1 MKFVEYPLS
10 PSQLHLWKSQVISP
24 DSPLFNQVSTATL
37 PTTVFTDAD
46 AHAMCQ
52 AWENLQRLHP
62 VFTTRILDDGNGNP
76 IQQINEAKVPL
87 AQYNIEPD
95 TSNQKNCLQEW
106 IQARSQHSFVLN
118 EALVDAALVR
128 RGPDSVVIYL
138 NMHHLIA
145 DALSTAIIWRT
156 LFSEFARLQ
165 VKKWG
170 DSPASQPDTQ
180 SSPTN
185 TFRDYVLQF
194 SSTAFLAKPK
204 KPQVALQKSEQPP
217 LPGFYDQLPGSPTTR
232 STRLPVE
239 FSDNEYV
246 QLQLLPEQPGY
257 QLINRNLGEMCV
269 HLTAL
274 AIFLRKITDDV
285 NIVIDAPI
293 AGRFEKRWG
302 HTVGNFIE
310 MIRLRVAVNDDDTIM
325 SVYAKTRNALFSEL
339 GKAAPGCTAYLQA
352 EPIHGVLNI
361 LSSNTMDT
369 GKTPAEIHWH
379 HPGHSDTNH
388 PFRLHV
394 SDWNATGTP
403 SLEMDLNHAWFDDF
417 SRNCAPRHLAAT
429 YRAIIQKQTVTL
441 RQLSILTKDDRWNFI
456 GPLASNRSARLGTVP
471 EIVEESARLN
481 PQSIALADEH
491 ESLSYSTL
499 LERSSQVSRN
509 LQHQGI
515 GQGDRVAVLMPR
527 ALNLPIII
535 LGVLRTGAAYIPI
548 DSSQPRQRVLD
559 ILNEASASCVI
570 CDTADAISRDSSQPI
585 LLASDLLI
593 SPSVLRPDGN
603 DNSTVTTDTRLAVSE
618 DPAYIIFT
626 SGSTG
631 KPKGVVI
638 SHGAL
643 MTYLTWAEH
652 YYRLSSPIAMPL
664 FTSIAFDLTVT
675 SLFLP
680 WLSGGHIQVH
690 TQSVD
695 DPATLLF
702 SVLADTGV
710 NTVKLT
716 PAHLALL
723 AHSETTSHKIEQ
735 LIVGGEDL
743 KCATAE
749 QTRRCFTQQVR
760 IVNEYGPTEV
770 TVGSVVK
777 NWTSASST
785 GSVPIGLPIA
795 GTSAYVL
802 DENGQPQLEGMVGE
816 LYLGG
821 DSLASGYWNDETMT
835 AECFIQH
842 PWQAGQRLYRT
853 GDLVRVRHGEL
864 SYLGRM
870 DAQININ
877 GYRVELAEVEAVI
890 ASHPQINEC
899 VVLGGNTVHT
909 ENTDTDPVPP
919 ATEPELFCKHC
930 GLSSRHPDAYL
941 NIAGLCQLCSQYAPN
956 QSRVDEYFKTNEELT
971 RLITDIKAARRGRY
985 DAVVLLSGGKD
996 STFALSKLVDLGL
1009 TVYAFS
1015 LDNGFIS
1022 DQAKNNIDTVCRSL
1036 GVDHHYATTAHMN
1049 DIFVDSL
1056 SRYSNVCHG
1065 CFKTIYNLSMAFA
1078 DEHDIDYVF
1087 TGLSRG
1093 QLFETR
1099 LNNDLFSDSN
1109 IPVHKI
1115 DDMVQAARIQYHA
1128 IKDAPNTLLGLKEVN
1143 NGSLPSVVSMI
1154 DFYRYFHVEM
1164 ADMLNYLQTSV
1175 GWVRPEDTGR
1185 STNCLINDV
1194 GIHVHKLE
1202 RGFHNYSLPYSWD
1215 VRLGHKTR
1223 SDALEELNDEIDI
1236 DRVESIL
1243 DEIGYVPEAKPMAE
1257 EQAGKNTIHAFLTVS
1272 GALEP
1277 NALTDW
1283 LDERLPTYMHPQ
1295 RLVQIA
1301 SMPLSASGKIDRQ
1314 AISRLPSV
1322 TNHQNRKEHTLTEQ
1336 QRTIARQWKNHLST
1350 TSIGPSAN
1358 FFQIGGDSLS
1368 AIRCVMSLRRDGYQV
1383 EPADLFRHPVLTDF
1397 CRVLD
1402 SKPRQSTHTMAA
1414 TTAPKQFA
1422 SLKTGQSEKL
1432 KKLLQRGSGN

>member
-1 MKFVEYPLS
+1 MKFVEYRLS

-37 PTTVFTDAD
+37 PKTVFTTAD
-46 AHAMCQ
+46 AHVMCR

-76 IQQINEAKVPL
+76 TQQLGEATIPL
-87 AQYNIEPD
+87 AQYTIKPD
-95 TSNQKNCLQEW
+95 TSDENTCLQEW
-106 IQARSQHSFVLN
+106 IQARSQNSFVLN
-118 EALVDAALVR
+118 EALVDAALLR
-128 RGPDSVVIYL
+128 HGPDDIVIYL

-145 DALSTAIIWRT
+145 DALSTGIIWRT

-165 VKKWG
+165 VNKCG
-170 DSPASQPDTQ
+170 DNPASERDNQ
-180 SSPTN
+180 SSPAN

-194 SSTAFLAKPK
+194 SSTAFLT
-204 KPQVALQKSEQPP
+204 KSEHPPAALRKLAQPP

-239 FSDNEYV
+239 LSESEYV

-274 AIFLRKITDDV
+274 AIFLSKITGDV

-293 AGRFEKRWG
+293 VGRFEKRWRN
-302 HTVGNFIE
+302 TVGNFIE

-325 SVYAKTRNALFSEL
+325 AVYAKTRNALFSEL
-339 GKAAPGCTAYLQA
+339 GKAAPGCTAHLQA

-361 LSSNTMDT
+361 ISSNTMDT
-369 GKTPAEIHWH
+369 GGTSAEIHWH

-394 SDWNATGTP
+394 SDWNTMGRP
-403 SLEMDLNHAWFDDF
+403 SLEMDLNHAWFDDD
-417 SRNCAPRHLAAT
+417 SRICAPRHLAAT

-441 RQLSILTKDDRWNFI
+441 RQLSILTKDDCWHFT
-456 GPLASNRSARLGTVP
+456 GPRASNRSARLGTLP
-471 EIVEESARLN
+471 EIIEETARHN
-481 PQSIALADEH
+481 PQSIALADEY
-491 ESLSYSTL
+491 ESLSYLSL

-509 LQHQGI
+509 LQQQGI
-515 GQGDRVAVLMPR
+515 GQGDRVAVSMLR

-535 LGVLRTGAAYIPI
+535 LGVLRAGAAYIPI
-548 DSSQPRQRVLD
+548 DSSQPRQRVQD
-559 ILNEASASCVI
+559 ILSEASASCVI
-570 CDTADAISRDSSQPI
+570 CDTADAISFDGSQPI
-585 LLASDLLI
+585 LLTSDLLA
-593 SPSVLRPDGN
+593 SPSVPRPDGN
-603 DNSTVTTDTRLAVSE
+603 GNSAVNTDAQIPTPE

-643 MTYLTWAEH
+643 MAYLAWAEH

-680 WLSGGHIQVH
+680 WLSGGHVQVH

-695 DPATLLF
+695 DPATLLY
-702 SVLADTGV
+702 SVLADTDV

-723 AHSETTSHKIEQ
+723 AHSDITSHTIKQ

-749 QTRRCFTQQVR
+749 QARRRFTQPVR

-777 NWTSASST
+777 DWTSSSRT

-795 GTSAYVL
+795 GTSAYVV
-802 DENGQPQLEGMVGE
+802 DEYGQPQLEGMVGE

-821 DSLASGYWNDETMT
+821 DSLASGYWHDATMT
-835 AECFIQH
+835 AERFIQH
-842 PWQAGQRLYRT
+842 PWQAGERLYRT

-864 SYLGRM
+864 SYLGRI

-890 ASHPQINEC
+890 ASHPQVNEC
-899 VVLGGNTVHT
+899 VVLGGNTVQT
-909 ENTDTDPVPP
+909 EDTDPVSPV
-919 ATEPELFCKHC
+919 AESESFCKHC
-930 GLSSRHPDAYL
+930 GLSSRYPDAHL
-941 NIAGLCQLCSQYAPN
+941 NSAGLCQLCSQFDHN
-956 QSRVDEYFKTNEELT
+956 QSRIDEYFKSNEELT
-971 RLITDIKAARRGRY
+971 RLITDIKAARRARY

-1009 TVYAFS
+1009 IVYAFS

-1022 DQAKNNIDTVCRSL
+1022 DQAKDNIDTVCQSL
-1036 GVDHHYATTAHMN
+1036 GVDHHYATTSHMN

-1056 SRYSNVCHG
+1056 TRYSNVCHG
-1065 CFKTIYNLSMAFA
+1065 CFKTIYSLSMAFA

-1099 LNNDLFSDSN
+1099 LNNDLFSDSS

-1128 IKDAPNTLLGLKEVN
+1128 IKDAPNTLLDLKDVN
-1143 NGSLPSVVSMI
+1143 NGSLPSTVSMI
-1154 DFYRYFHVEM
+1154 DFYRYYHVEM
-1164 ADMLNYLQTSV
+1164 ADMLNYLQTRV
-1175 GWVRPEDTGR
+1175 GWVRPKDTGR

-1236 DRVESIL
+1236 DRIESIL
-1243 DEIGYVPEAKPMAE
+1243 DEIGYAPEAAPMTE
-1257 EQAGKNTIHAFLTVS
+1257 EHAGKDTIHAFFTVS
-1272 GALEP
+1272 GNLEP
-1277 NALTDW
+1277 NALSDW

-1295 RLVQIA
+1295 QLVQVA
-1301 SMPLSASGKIDRQ
+1301 SMPLSASGKVDRR
-1314 AISRLPSV
+1314 AISRLPSASS
-1322 TNHQNRKEHTLTEQ
+1322 NQSRKEQTLTEQ

-1350 TSIGPSAN
+1350 MSIGPSDN
-1358 FFQIGGDSLS
+1358 FFHIGGDSLS
-1368 AIRCVMSLRRDGYQV
+1368 AIRCVMSLRREGYQV
-1383 EPADLFRHPVLTDF
+1383 DPADLFRHPVLADF

-1402 SKPRQSTHTMAA
+1402 SKPRQNTHTMAA
-1414 TTAPKQFA
+1414 KAAPKQFA
-1422 SLKTGQSEKL
+1422 SLKAGQSEKL